1 MDNEREINSLVA
13 ENIALQWVLTQVLFR
28 LGDLDPRIKGAIKS
42 GFDDAA
48 IGVRDPAIR
57 SDKAAVPPYL
67 AEARRVIE
75 ELRTAR
81 LAMRT
86 NRAPAFN
93 LLLTKGR
100 GGCWRSGENMYLLG
114 MTGGALADRS
124 AGW

>member
-28 LGDLDPRIKGAIKS
+28 LGDLDPRVKGAIKS

-48 IGVRDPAIR
+48 IGVRDSAIR

-75 ELRTAR
+75 ELRTAA
-81 LAMRT
+81 LG
-86 NRAPAFN
+86 NEDNP
-93 LLLTKGR
+93 
-100 GGCWRSGENMYLLG
+100 RSGV
-114 MTGGALADRS
+114 
-124 AGW
+124 